1 MKKRKTYEVS
11 VINKTYSKTYS
22 DETKFYTS
30 DTALELNFQLKEVE
44 YDFDSAEIILLN
56 IDDRSLVTRPVSK
69 SAIGFTYE
77 LEDDITSRF
86 GEWKGQLK
94 FNEGG
99 EIYVS
104 SPVSFRIENDLN
116 NDRPPQLTDIR
127 DWETLRQNARDL
139 IAEMG
144 DIVANE
150 SARIEA
156 EKQRV
161 EGYQEVRNIIDT
173 FEIGENSV
181 GTENIKDSAVTI
193 KKANFILASKNL
205 LIIEETSTGKMWGGN
220 ASNDVVLTDNINIT
234 ASEPISLKSG
244 ATHIYKNKV
253 GGAIFADGNNKL
265 VQFNGMS
272 TPVGSLEIPSG
283 AKKVM
288 LNIYNADVNTY
299 QLEYGLNGTDYVRG
313 SYGLDDTIKLNGE
326 NIENIK
332 GSAIETGSVP
342 LNKLELE
349 RSLNLF
355 DRTNLQSG
363 YIDRWSGGVTSDDV
377 NKTSDYIPLSDNNII
392 FNKITNNLNIAYYNS
407 NGVFMLGEQVIGPK
421 TNAIVTPTLKDGY
434 FRFSVN
440 ANDVRDLIVQYGDS
454 ITATRDY
461 YVYPKGLA
469 LPAASSESNDFNQ
482 LNIKSTANSMGIYK
496 KGTKKESNKW
506 LRMGFDYFKDLP
518 TNADGWG
525 ITTVDAVSM
534 DGLGNFSTIFPV
546 TIGGEWEMAIMIDA
560 APDFIGLRQHGSE
573 IMTSIKFYRDGISF
587 IPKSEDFNCD
597 ELKVIEKTKMFDPTD
612 ETSHVANHIKEYI
625 WTTENLTINHKIEW
639 LSSHNI
645 GNSYLTMMPVTRG
658 NDTVTSVQVTDTY
671 YDNETYDEWDVS
683 NSGFETYPN
692 LREVKGSKIY
702 LYGKDSGVS
711 VSAESVRNKPNGR
724 SFVQN
729 TPNGYNKI
737 YFFMTETSV
746 SAGDVTTGTSVYEFN
761 INT

>member
-1 MKKRKTYEVS
+1 MALDNFRTIELIWDKANKSIIKTIKTASSDTTGRYFSVKVLDEGQEVDLTGAKLQLYWEHPNFNTNGTDNFTT
-11 VINKTYSKTYS
+11 VDTKGKFTLTFS
-22 DETKFYTS
+22 DEMLTNVGELNAHLVLTLSDGKITS
-30 DTALELNFQLKEVE
+30 DGFPIEVFKGA
-44 YDFDSAEIILLN
+44 DGGVVVPTNGNGLVKQ
-56 IDDRSLVTRPVSK
+56 IDGKIDKGNVT
-69 SAIGFTYE
+69 
-77 LEDDITSRF
+77 L
-86 GEWKGQLK
+86 
-94 FNEGG
+94 
-99 EIYVS
+99 
-104 SPVSFRIENDLN
+104 NDLTQ
-116 NDRPPQLTDIR
+116 DVKLAMT
-127 DWETLRQNARDL
+127 
-139 IAEMG
+139 G
-144 DIVANE
+144 GSVA
-150 SARIEA
+150 
-156 EKQRV
+156 V
-161 EGYQEVRNIIDT
+161 V
-173 FEIGENSV
+173 GENAV
-181 GTENIKDSAVTI
+181 GTENIKDNSVTI
-193 KKANFILASKNL
+193 TKANFILASKNL
-205 LIIEETSTGKMWGGN
+205 LIIEKTEVGKMWGGN

-244 ATHIYKNKV
+244 ATHIYKNKI

-272 TPVGSLEIPSG
+272 TPAGALEIPSG

-288 LNIYNADVNTY
+288 LNIYHADVNTY

-363 YIDRWSGGVTSDDV
+363 YIDRWTGGVTSDEV

-407 NGVFMLGEQVIGPK
+407 SGVFIAGEQVVAPK
-421 TNAIVTPTLKDGY
+421 TNAIVTPPASSGY

-440 ANDVRDLIVQYGDS
+440 ENDVRDLIVQYGNA

-461 YVYPKGLA
+461 YLYPKGLA
-469 LPAASSESNDFNQ
+469 LPSASSESNDFNQ

-546 TIGGEWEMAIMIDA
+546 TIGGEWEMAIMIDT

-587 IPKSEDFNCD
+587 IPKTEEFYCN
-597 ELKVIEKTKMFDPTD
+597 ELKVIQKTKMFDPTN

-625 WTTENLTINHKIEW
+625 WTTENLTLNHKIEW

-658 NDTVTSVQVTDTY
+658 NDAVTSVQVTDTY
-671 YDNETYDEWDVS
+671 YDNNTYDEWDVS
-683 NSGFETYPN
+683 NSGFKTYPN

-711 VSAESVRNKPNGR
+711 VSAESVRNKPTGR

-746 SAGDVTTGTSVYEFN
+746 SAGDVTTGTSVYEYT